1 MICHVTNMC
10 YIKLAANSCQIFIML
25 NLQPET
31 TQWKVAPPPPPSP
44 PPKPREYYRFS
55 VRAQCFILQGQA
67 AFLCFD

>member
-44 PPKPREYYRFS
+44 PPQTKG
-55 VRAQCFILQGQA
+55 ILQIFCEGPVLYITRTGCL
-67 AFLCFD
+67 FVL

>member
-31 TQWKVAPPPPPSP
+31 TQWKVAPPLPPLPPPRP
-44 PPKPREYYRFS
+44 PPN
-55 VRAQCFILQGQA
+55 QGNITD
-67 AFLCFD
+67 FL